1 MSVLTE
7 VRGPVTDRP
16 PDRPGPLTA
25 GLRAGQW
32 HVSAMVAVAV
42 LLGSVSLGSLLDG
55 GWWFPRTAVV
65 VAVIT
70 TVGALARSLRVA
82 AALIPLL
89 QFGSQLLAMTL
100 LFARDEA
107 VWGALPGSAAL
118 GRLQELASQ
127 GRDYAVATQPPA
139 GPDEGLLLL
148 IVAAVGLTALAVDTL
163 AAGLDLPGMSLIPLA
178 ALFLI
183 PWTIS
188 GGEASGWAFAAVAVG
203 WLGILSA
210 LQSDRVARWSPGAHA
225 GAPGA
230 GLAITA
236 ATTALAL
243 LAGGMTTLRGPEDP
257 AAGGTGTGAGAVQL
271 DALVSMRRSL
281 VNSDPR
287 PIVSFTT
294 TANQPDYLRLAILER
309 FDGEQWSAVGPNPT
323 GTAAPVNADGEPIEY
338 RLDIGP
344 LAGSTVPS
352 PSGTYR
358 VLNDWPVVW
367 DQRTTLPRRAD
378 GSGVQDT
385 AVDLTAVD
393 RGFGP
398 DELRARSSLRV
409 SPPGVHPDNLADPS
423 PLTGNRLPRLARGIT
438 AGADTPF
445 DAAIALQRW
454 FTTDGGFQ
462 YSTQIVGGSGGD
474 ALDDFLT
481 DRVGY
486 CEQFAATMALMARSV
501 GIAARVA
508 VGFTHGR
515 PDAGQWVVRGSDAHA
530 WPELWMGA
538 AGWVRFEPTPGAD
551 TASIPAYTRDSDPE
565 QDPTQ
570 GPEEQSP
577 GSAEDPESATG
588 RQPDLADDAA
598 GAAPGAPGIWRPARL
613 LAILVLVAASV
624 PMVVR
629 HARRRRRTRRG
640 DADAAYEEVV
650 DTMVDLGLGDES
662 ATPRSTMARVA
673 HVIGEPDP
681 TEGTAGVAGARSALQ
696 RIQRAVEQQRYGSPP
711 QSDPSESRVA
721 TARAGVRTVAPGTD
735 ADARRPTADV
745 ATVRRQLSRRATWP
759 QRLIAVV
766 APRSV
771 MAPLL
776 GRGATRG
783 DSAPG

>member
-7 VRGPVTDRP
+7 VREPATDRR
-16 PDRPGPLTA
+16 PDRPAALA
-25 GLRAGQW
+25 AQLRAGQW

-55 GWWFPRTAVV
+55 GWWFPRTAIV
-65 VAVIT
+65 VAVIAA
-70 TVGALARSLRVA
+70 VGALARSLRVA

-127 GRDYAVATQPPA
+127 GRDYAVATRPPA

-178 ALFLI
+178 ALFLV

-188 GGEASGWAFAAVAVG
+188 GGGASGWAFAAVAVG

-210 LQSDRVARWSPGAHA
+210 LQSDRAARWSPGAHA
-225 GAPGA
+225 GSPGA
-230 GLAITA
+230 GLAIA
-236 ATTALAL
+236 GATTALAL
-243 LAGGMTTLRGPEDP
+243 LAGGMTTLRGPEGPDI
-257 AAGGTGTGAGAVQL
+257 GGTGAGAGAVQL

-281 VNSDPR
+281 VSSDPR
-287 PIVSFTT
+287 PIMSLTT
-294 TANQPDYLRLAILER
+294 TASQPEYLRLAILER
-309 FDGEQWSAVGPNPT
+309 FDGEQWSAAGPNPT
-323 GTAAPVNADGEPIEY
+323 GSAAPVNADGEAIEY
-338 RLDIGP
+338 QLDIGP

-385 AVDLTAVD
+385 TVDLTAVD

-398 DELRARSSLRV
+398 DELRARSSLRA

-423 PLTGNRLPRLARGIT
+423 PLTGNRLPRLARSIT

-481 DRVGY
+481 ERVGY

-515 PDAGQWVVRGSDAHA
+515 PDAGQWIVRGTDAHA

-538 AGWVRFEPTPGAD
+538 AGWVRFEPTPGAA
-551 TASIPAYTRDSDPE
+551 TASIPPYTRDGDAG

-570 GPEEQSP
+570 GRDEESP
-577 GSAEDPESATG
+577 GSAADPGTAAG
-588 RQPDLADDAA
+588 PQPELADDAI
-598 GAAPGAPGIWRPARL
+598 GAAPGAPGIWLPARL
-613 LAILVLVAASV
+613 LAVLVLVAASV
-624 PMVVR
+624 PVVVR

-650 DTMVDLGLGDES
+650 DTMVDLRLGDES
-662 ATPRSTMARVA
+662 ATPRTTMALVA
-673 HVIGEPDP
+673 HVISEPGT
-681 TEGTAGVAGARSALQ
+681 TERTAGVAGALSALQ
-696 RIQRAVEQQRYGSPP
+696 RIQQAVERQRYGTPP
-711 QSDPSESRVA
+711 QSDPSESGVG
-721 TARAGVRTVAPGTD
+721 TAGAGVRTIVPGTQ
-735 ADARRPTADV
+735 ADATRPAADA
-745 ATVRRQLSRRATWP
+745 ATVRRQLYRRATWP
-759 QRLIAVV
+759 RRFLAVAAPRSVV
-766 APRSV
+766 APR
-771 MAPLL
+771 L

-783 DSAPG
+783 DSVPG